1 MKKLFYLLFAFAFIA
16 CEENPAVDQPVVKD
30 PILTLSTEKMEF
42 LHEGGEATISYTI
55 ENEKEGAKLAATCD
69 AAWIENLTVG
79 EEITFTVALNESRER
94 ETKIVVTYDSI
105 SIDVA
110 IKQHS
115 DGGDYTAELI
125 LNPADSLILD
135 KEEGEASI
143 GYEIKNPIDGTE
155 LTAVCEAEWI
165 SDIAIN
171 EKDITFNVTANNEE
185 LRRET
190 TITVTYG
197 TISKEIAVIQ
207 YSAADNN
214 TVDLKMDWATRVKS
228 SEYGLP
234 NNYFLINFG
243 DNYEQMQFQLALV
256 NTGGMDT
263 LPAGIYTPL
272 TGSLLLDGTQ
282 LYIFADGEAKKFSDG
297 RASVS
302 VDENIYSFDLYL
314 VGNDGVIY
322 HIYYEGEVSR
332 MATSIPGEE
341 TNFVP
346 YAVYAV
352 AWWSPGNFTIELY
365 TNMAYCHSLDMYD
378 LVGNSKNY
386 LAEGIYV
393 LAPDGGDGR
402 KQYISN
408 SGSKFSLGDGTYDYL
423 ADAQVEI
430 IHNNKRTTTLKGYIK
445 TLGGVVATFDWTGVI
460 DGFDLAGYVAPE
472 KDEDVNLT
480 ASYFKGDYYPAS
492 MVDGGAHNYY
502 FTLSDMS
509 INRKFPAP
517 NSLNFNIDLYSETAT
532 ADNSIP
538 HGTYT
543 FDASNSKAVGTAGG
557 EKTLGFKV
565 DASGDKHSKD
575 YTFVSGTIVVSEG
588 KIEAEFITDTDKKV
602 TLLYEGDLTT
612 VPYSEDNNYDY
623 ASRLYQDVVLNLT
636 DVTLDAYNARNYYKT
651 EGADYWQIQLF
662 EDVTRR
668 SGVKIFLAFLADNTV
683 GGWDFNY
690 KSVAIEKVGKDGDP
704 ADYMNAFIGGYLA
717 GNVPA
722 ASWYQVLNGEGQPSS
737 EMAPIVGGTI
747 NVESNDDGSKTF
759 TFDCVDDAGFKITGT
774 VRTKAPEA
782 YTFSRSLVY

>member
-1 MKKLFYLLFAFAFIA
+1 MKKLFYLLLALPMLFMA
-16 CEENPAVDQPVVKD
+16 CEEAPTQTDDVIKEPVIK
-30 PILTLSTEKMEF
+30 LSTEQMEF
-42 LHEGGEATISYTI
+42 LHDGGAATIGYTI
-55 ENEKEGAKLAATCD
+55 ENPKEGVQLSATCE
-69 AAWIENLTVG
+69 AKWIENLTVG
-79 EEITFTVALNESRER
+79 TEEITFSVALNESRER
-94 ETKIVVTYDSI
+94 ETKITVVYDTKSVEV
-105 SIDVA
+105 S
-110 IKQHS
+110 IKQFS
-115 DGGDYTAELI
+115 DGGNHDPELI
-125 LNPADSLILD
+125 LTPGD
-135 KEEGEASI
+135 KLVLEHKQSTEKI
-143 GYEIKNPIDGTE
+143 GYKVNNPVEGAEVSAT
-155 LTAVCEAEWI
+155 CEAEWI
-165 SDIAIN
+165 SNITVN
-171 EKDITFNVTANNEE
+171 EKEICFDVAENNEQ
-185 LRRET
+185 LRRKT
-190 TITVTYG
+190 TM
-197 TISKEIAVIQ
+197 TIS
-207 YSAADNN
+207 YSTLTHEVNIVQFSATDTN
-214 TVDLKMDWATRVKS
+214 TVEIKMDWATRVKS
-228 SEYGLP
+228 SDYGLP

-243 DNYEQMQFQLALV
+243 DNNEQMQFQLALV
-256 NTGGMDT
+256 NTEGMDT
-263 LPAGIYTPL
+263 LPTGVYTPL
-272 TGSLLLDGTQ
+272 AESLLLDGTQ
-282 LYIFADGEAKKFSDG
+282 LWIYADGEAKVFTSG
-297 RASVS
+297 QVS
-302 VDENIYSFDLYL
+302 VVAEENIYTFEAFLIGTDE
-314 VGNDGVIY
+314 ITY
-322 HIYYEGEVSR
+322 HITYTGEVSR
-332 MATSIPGEE
+332 MATTTPGEE

-365 TNMAYCHSLDMYD
+365 TNIAYCHSLDMYD
-378 LVGNSKNY
+378 LIGNSEDY
-386 LAEGIYV
+386 LAEGVYV
-393 LAPDGGDGR
+393 LAQDGGEGH
-402 KQYISN
+402 KQYISS
-408 SGSKFSLGDGTYDYL
+408 SGSKFSLGDGTYDWL

-460 DGFDLAGYVAPE
+460 DGFELGGYVAPE

-623 ASRLYQDVVLNLT
+623 ASRLYKDVELNLT
-636 DVTLDAYNARNYYKT
+636 GVTLDAYNARNYYKT
-651 EGADYWQIQLF
+651 NGADYWQIQLF
-662 EDVTRR
+662 EEETRR
-668 SGVKIFLAFLADNTV
+668 GGVKIFLALLADNTD
-683 GGWDFNY
+683 GRWDFSY
-690 KSVAIEKVGKDGDP
+690 KSVDISKVGQNGNP

-722 ASWYQVLNGEGQPSS
+722 ASWYQVLNGEGQPSF

-747 NVESNDDGSKTF
+747 EIISNYDGSKTF

-774 VRTKAPEA
+774 VTTTP
-782 YTFSRSLVY
+782 TN

>member
-1 MKKLFYLLFAFAFIA
+1 MKKLFYLLLALPMLFMA
-16 CEENPAVDQPVVKD
+16 CEEAPTQTDEVIKEPVIK
-30 PILTLSTEKMEF
+30 LSTEQMEF
-42 LHEGGEATISYTI
+42 LHDGGAAIIGYTI
-55 ENEKEGAKLAATCD
+55 ENPKEGVQLSATCE
-69 AAWIENLTVG
+69 AKWIENLTVG
-79 EEITFTVALNESRER
+79 TEEITFSVALNESRER
-94 ETKIVVTYDSI
+94 ETKITVVYDTKSVEV
-105 SIDVA
+105 S
-110 IKQHS
+110 IKQFS
-115 DGGDYTAELI
+115 DGGNHDPELI
-125 LNPADSLILD
+125 LTPGD
-135 KEEGEASI
+135 KLVLEHKQSTEKI
-143 GYEIKNPIDGTE
+143 GYKVNNPVEGAEVSAT
-155 LTAVCEAEWI
+155 CEAEWI
-165 SDIAIN
+165 SNITVN
-171 EKDITFNVTANNEE
+171 EKEICFDVAENNEQ

-190 TITVTYG
+190 TM
-197 TISKEIAVIQ
+197 TIS
-207 YSAADNN
+207 YSTLTHEVNIVQFSATDTN
-214 TVDLKMDWATRVKS
+214 TVEIKMDWATRVKS
-228 SEYGLP
+228 SDYGLP

-243 DNYEQMQFQLALV
+243 DNNEQMQFQLALV
-256 NTGGMDT
+256 NTEGMDT
-263 LPAGIYTPL
+263 LPTGVYTPIAE
-272 TGSLLLDGTQ
+272 SLLLDGTQ
-282 LYIFADGEAKKFSDG
+282 LWIFADGEAKVFTSG
-297 RASVS
+297 QVS
-302 VDENIYSFDLYL
+302 VVAEENIYTFEAFLIGTDE
-314 VGNDGVIY
+314 ITY
-322 HIYYEGEVSR
+322 HITYTGEVAR
-332 MATSIPGEE
+332 MATTTPGEE
-341 TNFVP
+341 TSFVP
-346 YAVYAV
+346 YAVCAV

-378 LVGNSKNY
+378 MIGNSKDY
-386 LAEGIYV
+386 LAEGVYR
-393 LAPDGGDGR
+393 LADDSGNGL
-402 KQYISN
+402 KQYISS

-460 DGFDLAGYVAPE
+460 DGFELGGYVAPE

-517 NSLNFNIDLYSETAT
+517 GSLNFNIDLYSETAT

-623 ASRLYQDVVLNLT
+623 ASRLYKDIELNLT
-636 DVTLDAYNARNYYKT
+636 GVTLDAYNARNYYKT
-651 EGADYWQIQLF
+651 NGADYWQIQLF
-662 EDVTRR
+662 EDATRR
-668 SGVKIFLAFLADNTV
+668 SGVKLFLAFLADNSV
-683 GGWDFNY
+683 GGWEFNY
-690 KSVAIEKVGKDGDP
+690 KSVDINKVGQNGDP
-704 ADYMNAFIGGYLA
+704 NDYMNSFIGGYLA

-722 ASWYQVLNGEGQPSS
+722 ASWYQVLNGEGQPSF

-747 NVESNDDGSKTF
+747 DVKNNDDGSVTF

-774 VRTKAPEA
+774 VTTTP
-782 YTFSRSLVY
+782 TN